1 MSVVQLKS
9 VNTNTEKFIN
19 FGYLAVILAVFAI
32 AAFFP
37 DLAHAAGGLSK
48 AESGMTKFTNDI
60 LPLVRLACILGV
72 IGCGLGYVF
81 QWSDNK
87 RVFQIF
93 IGILIIA
100 SASEFVNLIWG

>member
-1 MSVVQLKS
+1 MSAIQIQCVDQKANKVS
-9 VNTNTEKFIN
+9 TYA
-19 FGYLAVILAVFAI
+19 YLAVIAVIFAVSF
-32 AAFFP
+32 FFP

-48 AESGMTKFTNDI
+48 AEGGMTKFTNDI
-60 LPLVRLACILGV
+60 LPLVRMACILGV

-81 QWSDNK
+81 QWADNK
-87 RVFQIF
+87 RIFQIF

>member
-1 MSVVQLKS
+1 MALAAMSC
-9 VNTNTEKFIN
+9 EKLDKQNSNKIVYAFALL
-19 FGYLAVILAVFAI
+19 FVFSLAIL
-32 AAFFP
+32 FP

-100 SASEFVNLIWG
+100 SASEFVNIVWG